1 MITNTNDG
9 STKTEEKT
17 QQNLGNL
24 SIIYRG
30 VFRSAVNILVFTT
43 SVLGLLEPL
52 VDTNTSDNKN

>member
-30 VFRSAVNILVFTT
+30 VFRSAVIILVFTT

-52 VDTNTSDNKN
+52 VYTNTSDNKN